1 MSEDY
6 EAQIAGLRADIAR
19 ERGLTAEARKSA
31 EEWQAKHAARDGVAS
46 GFESQAQAWDAERA
60 SWAQREQE
68 HAAQAQSWQRRDAL
82 LDMGI
87 TDASAVRVASA
98 MYPGEEGGTF
108 SEWLP
113 QQASA
118 PWMQGYAAPPVA
130 PAPPSA
136 QPGTP
141 PAPVPAVPVPRPNA
155 GAQPAPPVASAVTT
169 SQIHAMNG
177 EQIRA
182 HVAKLSGRNH

>member
-1 MSEDY
+1 MSEDH

-19 ERGLTAEARKSA
+19 ERGLTAEARKAA
-31 EEWQAKHAARDGVAS
+31 EEWQAKHDARDVVAS

-60 SWAQREQE
+60 GWAQREKE
-68 HAAQAQSWQRRDAL
+68 HAAQAQSWQRREEL
-82 LDMGI
+82 LGMGI

-113 QQASA
+113 KQASA
-118 PWMQGYAAPPVA
+118 PWMQGYAAA
-130 PAPPSA
+130 PSSAPPSA

-182 HVAKLSGRNH
+182 HVAKLSGRNN